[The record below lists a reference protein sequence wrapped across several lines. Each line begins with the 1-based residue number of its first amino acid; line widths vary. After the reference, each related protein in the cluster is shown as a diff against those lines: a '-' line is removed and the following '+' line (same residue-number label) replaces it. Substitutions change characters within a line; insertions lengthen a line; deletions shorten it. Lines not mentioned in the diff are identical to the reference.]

1 MKSLLIFLTTI
12 LLSLASNDNSTQPQ
26 PPPASQVQYDET
38 PQLVKEKTV
47 ALPPTIPQTQLLSPN
62 VQTQSIIL
70 PPSAAIM
77 TGNPHIV
84 RGFNLDNI
92 DPELEIVKPIPVA
105 TALNKNNNLNKPKEN
120 AVENKGELPKM
131 NNEANLRLNKT
142 HNLSKKKKNSQ
153 NKGKII

>member
-1 MKSLLIFLTTI
+1 MKSLILFLTTI
-12 LLSLASNDNSTQPQ
+12 LLFSLSWASKDPNSTQPTPT
-26 PPPASQVQYDET
+26 PPVQVQYDET

-47 ALPPTIPQTQLLSPN
+47 ALPPAIPQTQFLSPN

-70 PPSAAIM
+70 PPSMAM

-92 DPELEIVKPIPVA
+92 DPELEIVKPTPIA
-105 TALNKNNNLNKPKEN
+105 TAPVLNKNKNLATQNDGS
-120 AVENKGELPKM
+120 VNKGEMPKM

-142 HNLSKKKKNSQ
+142 HNLSKFKKSF
-153 NKGKII
+153 